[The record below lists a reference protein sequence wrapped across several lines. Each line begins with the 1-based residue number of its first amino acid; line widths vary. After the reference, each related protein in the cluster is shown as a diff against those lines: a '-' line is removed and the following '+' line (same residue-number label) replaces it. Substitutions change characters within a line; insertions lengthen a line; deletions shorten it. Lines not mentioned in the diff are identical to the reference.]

1 MLTFPSKLL
10 LANSPKDTV
19 DFGRRHEE
27 IREHELRLYQVS
39 VDHALCTMYTRVLL
53 LNLVELLMDLLLT
66 FKTNRYYPVSG
77 IRMGIRY
84 PDSIDS
90 TFEPRRFVIS
100 ASRGRSSARECCT
113 QCTAAWCG
121 VWSSGNG
128 LKLKFGFNF
137 KCQKVPKRKNENC
150 TGLAQIARLG
160 PTL

>member
-27 IREHELRLYQVS
+27 IREHELKLYQVPRYRLIM
-39 VDHALCTMYTRVLL
+39 HCVLEYH
-53 LNLVELLMDLLLT
+53 VHSST
-66 FKTNRYYPVSG
+66 TTKFSRSTHGSTTYYPVS
-77 IRMGIRY
+77 GIRY